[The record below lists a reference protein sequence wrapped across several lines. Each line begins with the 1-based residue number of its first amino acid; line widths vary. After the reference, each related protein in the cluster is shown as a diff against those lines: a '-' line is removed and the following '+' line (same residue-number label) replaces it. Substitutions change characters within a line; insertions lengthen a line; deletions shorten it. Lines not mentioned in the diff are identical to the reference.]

1 MIKIIGGSGFIG
13 TRLSKRFTQ
22 NEKEFGIVDKV
33 MSKSFSGICSIADV
47 RDTDSLNKVLASDD
61 IIINLAAE
69 HRDDVTPKTLYDDV
83 NVQGARNVCKVA
95 EAKGISTIIFTSS
108 VAVYGFAP
116 LGTDESGEIN
126 YFNDYG
132 RTKYEAELVYKAW
145 QEKDPDNRKLVI
157 VRPTVVFGEQNRG
170 NVYNLL
176 RQIASGKFMMI
187 GDGTNR
193 KSMAY
198 VENITAFLEYSLGFE
213 NGVHIYNYIDKP
225 DFDMNTLVANVNRA
239 LGKGFREEL
248 VDLASRIE
256 TPIGKQLQQ
265 ELLDYSSL
273 ATFVKKFNETYSD
286 SLLGEQKELLNKYI
300 LSFVD
305 NGVDIK
311 IFLNEEIGR
320 LKNSLI
326 TATKDNTSKVVLEK
340 RDKIINVLNS
350 FSKKEIN
357 KDIMEKVLKV
367 QQLTQEMI
375 NNGN

>member
-13 TRLSKRFTQ
+13 TRLSKRLSLSK
-22 NEKEFGIVDKV
+22 KEFKIVDKV
-33 MSKSFSGICSIADV
+33 KSKSFGEISNIADV
-47 RDTDSLNKVLASDD
+47 RDTKSLSKVLSSDD

-83 NVQGARNVCKVA
+83 NVQGARNVCEVA
-95 EAKGISTIIFTSS
+95 EKKGINTIIFTSS

-145 QEKDPDNRKLVI
+145 QEKDSKNRKLVI
-157 VRPTVVFGEQNRG
+157 IRPTVVFGEQNRG

-213 NGVHIYNYIDKP
+213 NAVHIYNYIDKP
-225 DFDMNTLVANVNRA
+225 DFDMNSLVTNVNRA
-239 LGKGFREEL
+239 LGKDEKIGFRMPF
-248 VDLASRIE
+248 VIGYG
-256 TPIGKQLQQ
+256 IGKVFDLVSVVTGKKFTV
-265 ELLDYSSL
+265 SSIR
-273 ATFVKKFNETYSD
+273 VKKFCSD
-286 SLLGEQKELLNKYI
+286 SMFGTSVEESGFVRPVKLEDGLASTIKYE
-300 LSFVD
+300 FVD
-305 NGVDIK
+305 KTEGEL
-311 IFLNEEIGR
+311 FYSE
-320 LKNSLI
+320 
-326 TATKDNTSKVVLEK
+326 
-340 RDKIINVLNS
+340 
-350 FSKKEIN
+350 
-357 KDIMEKVLKV
+357 
-367 QQLTQEMI
+367 
-375 NNGN
+375 